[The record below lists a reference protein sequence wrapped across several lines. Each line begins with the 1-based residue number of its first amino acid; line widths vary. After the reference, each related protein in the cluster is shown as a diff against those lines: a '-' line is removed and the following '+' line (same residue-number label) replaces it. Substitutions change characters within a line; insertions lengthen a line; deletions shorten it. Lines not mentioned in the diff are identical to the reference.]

1 MEDVSLSAKRASQA
15 QSTRMMIAA
24 RLNSSLEAGEASAKF
39 WIPADDPVDLWRL
52 VDITALDGDGNA
64 TLAGAPEGEE
74 PETVVVSVAQPWDE
88 RGHIYTAAGNVLCS
102 INPYRDLGGDVYD
115 VPATLEA
122 MVDTFGGAEGEPHLF
137 RWAHVAYDALWK
149 AEGAATNQAII
160 CNGESGA
167 GKTMASTLI
176 AFGNAKTAMNDNSS
190 RFGKFLLLEYEDKV
204 LLCGLGGAAGE
215 TYGVASAD
223 RHHYLNQHELVVP
236 GDDLAEAGDAAEAF
250 AALGQGEAIAWLRRV
265 CAGLVR
271 LGDVDFEDVFD
282 DSAEESKNLES
293 SEAALADAARAL
305 QVAAGDLDG
314 ASLRGALH
322 HRSIVVAGSR
332 KRIPFTAAQAR
343 NARDALAKALYEK
356 LFDHVVRLCNGA
368 LAPEAAA
375 VSRGGGDSDSD
386 EEGPSAAEVEAS
398 AARAFVGILDIYGFE
413 IMASNSL
420 DQLLINFANE
430 TLQVAFNEQ
439 VLVAEGERY
448 REEGIACPAIDLAD
462 SQRCLD
468 LIKAPP
474 YGVLVLLDEQV
485 KLGQRGSDMNFLAC
499 VDKANKDHPFYAK
512 SRTNPDKF
520 VVRHYAGDVAYTA
533 HGFLTRNVDPLSG
546 DAAECLR
553 SSKDGVLAAWYP
565 AAGGGEEARQAQ
577 RRALSESTSK
587 KFREQMAALSEELDE
602 CEKHYV
608 RCIRPN
614 GSKDRAVFDMDMVLR
629 QLRFFGLLDI
639 VKIRRLGYPEQSDPA
654 TFWKSY
660 WQLIPESV
668 GDHKWHAFERLL
680 PATIEALEAE
690 RTKAAGFN
698 EATKV
703 AALAADLKA
712 VKEKLRDEHGECR
725 PPDVAEACVMLCTML
740 LDDGEFAIGTKS
752 GQLFTKLGVT
762 RRLDEMLAL
771 AMGLEAATSEERA
784 AQLSALASD
793 RVDAEEKAS
802 SVLQSISRGRKQV
815 ADAKEA
821 AERAALKVEVD
832 DAAFLH
838 TETADAVFAW
848 CASATI
854 RLVALVDAADA
865 ASRAALAAYDAAAG
879 DVRQGAALHALK
891 HRLEDAAGLGIAVP
905 GVEERSAVKAP
916 AADAI
921 AALSA
926 ADARDAV
933 AAAAL
938 ASADALLAV
947 YEASVHEGLHAVGG
961 AKVGAA
967 VDAARDA
974 LAAAEAQVAVGD
986 DEATHAV
993 EAAEAAVR
1001 GEEALFETTAKTRAL
1016 NDLEEAKQKRGVLVA
1031 RARRAPGDVL
1041 ALPDLAEALARQ
1053 RAATRLQAWWRCV
1066 DERGAYHFVLDLTKK
1081 WASVIRDAHPRARDG
1096 AIHEFVVLHTIVLW
1110 HKYTQAGRVGEF
1122 IGSRKL
1128 HMVRSSEKSG
1138 AKSSVTVDDSSTV
1151 VDPSSLPSGREHP
1164 LVITAAG
1171 GAPAA
1176 AAPCVF
1182 RFKHKQGF
1190 KSSNMHL
1197 TDLCGTFNRWVTL
1210 KMVFD
1215 QRAWDSFTPKKTAR
1229 LNLDVSV
1236 ANLPVD
1242 AYGFLYKKPFKRQT
1256 RDLANAPP
1264 EPPPA
1269 DAPSPATAARRTK
1282 SATRRASAA
1291 LEGTKVAKE
1300 EKSRFFILQGGMLRY
1315 FKHEADDVP
1324 KGQLCLPE
1332 RGPGGNRPHGRA
1344 AATVAPGPEDGQFV
1358 VKTPELPEGLVVRG
1372 NDAAD
1377 AAAWM
1382 DAIAAAAAT
1391 DLAKKQDR
1399 IKRKETIMALYG
1411 FRANM

>member
-88 RGHIYTAAGNVLCS
+88 SHDKDLRDVCEMADLHQAPLLAMLRRRWKAGHIYTAAGNVLCS

-115 VPATLEA
+115 IPETLEA

-176 AFGNAKTAMNDNSS
+176 VTYLAQLSRGVFDGAGGGGDHWDVTALLATTPVLEAFGNAKTAMNDNSS

-204 LLCGLGGAAGE
+204 LVGAQVEDFLLEKSRVTKCGPGERNYHTFYQLCGLGGAAGE

-236 GDDLAEAGDAAEAF
+236 GVDDVARPATAEAF

-282 DSAEESKNLES
+282 DSAEESKILES
-293 SEAALADAARAL
+293 SEAALADAAKAL
-305 QVAAGDLDG
+305 
-314 ASLRGALH
+314 
-322 HRSIVVAGSR
+322 
-332 KRIPFTAAQAR
+332 QAR
-343 NARDALAKALYEK
+343 NGGAAKLSTK

-474 YGVLVLLDEQV
+474 CGVLVLLDEQV

-512 SRTNPDKF
+512 SRTNPDRF

-553 SSKDGVLAAWYP
+553 SSTDGVLAAWYP
-565 AAGGGEEARQAQ
+565 ARARAR
-577 RRALSESTSK
+577 RRARRSAALSSTSK

-614 GSKDRAVFDMDMVLR
+614 GSKDRNVFDMDMVLR

-680 PATIEALEAE
+680 PATVLASGGLHGAYEAARPPTAAWADWDAKREPLLKRIEALEAA

-698 EATKV
+698 EAAKV
-703 AALAADLKA
+703 AALAADLEA
-712 VKEKLRDEHGECR
+712 VKAKLRDEHGECR

-740 LDDGEFAIGTKS
+740 LDDGEFAVGTKS

-815 ADAKEA
+815 AEFRRRKAAAAKLETAGRKLLAKSEKDHLLAARSAREA

-838 TETADAVFAW
+838 TETADAVFAR
-848 CASATI
+848 CGLGDDAE
-854 RLVALVDAADA
+854 LVALPPG
-865 ASRAALAAYDAAAG
+865 R
-879 DVRQGAALHALK
+879 GAPALK
-891 HRLEDAAGLGIAVP
+891 HRLEDTAGLGIAVP
-905 GVEERSAVKAP
+905 GVEERSAIKAP

-926 ADARDAV
+926 ADGTLRRRGG
-933 AAAAL
+933 L
-938 ASADALLAV
+938 APPRFAV
-947 YEASVHEGLHAVGG
+947 YEASVHEGLHAWLSRRLAAHGKRHDAVVAEAAKVGG
-961 AKVGAA
+961 AKVEAA
-967 VDAARDA
+967 VGPRRDA
-974 LAAAEAQVAVGD
+974 GGAEAQVAVGD

-1016 NDLEEAKQKRGVLVA
+1016 NDLEEAKQN
-1031 RARRAPGDVL
+1031 
-1041 ALPDLAEALARQ
+1041 
-1053 RAATRLQAWWRCV
+1053 
-1066 DERGAYHFVLDLTKK
+1066 GACF
-1081 WASVIRDAHPRARDG
+1081 
-1096 AIHEFVVLHTIVLW
+1096 
-1110 HKYTQAGRVGEF
+1110 
-1122 IGSRKL
+1122 
-1128 HMVRSSEKSG
+1128 
-1138 AKSSVTVDDSSTV
+1138 
-1151 VDPSSLPSGREHP
+1151 
-1164 LVITAAG
+1164 
-1171 GAPAA
+1171 
-1176 AAPCVF
+1176 
-1182 RFKHKQGF
+1182 
-1190 KSSNMHL
+1190 
-1197 TDLCGTFNRWVTL
+1197 
-1210 KMVFD
+1210 
-1215 QRAWDSFTPKKTAR
+1215 
-1229 LNLDVSV
+1229 
-1236 ANLPVD
+1236 
-1242 AYGFLYKKPFKRQT
+1242 
-1256 RDLANAPP
+1256 
-1264 EPPPA
+1264 
-1269 DAPSPATAARRTK
+1269 
-1282 SATRRASAA
+1282 
-1291 LEGTKVAKE
+1291 
-1300 EKSRFFILQGGMLRY
+1300 
-1315 FKHEADDVP
+1315 
-1324 KGQLCLPE
+1324 
-1332 RGPGGNRPHGRA
+1332 
-1344 AATVAPGPEDGQFV
+1344 
-1358 VKTPELPEGLVVRG
+1358 
-1372 NDAAD
+1372 
-1377 AAAWM
+1377 
-1382 DAIAAAAAT
+1382 
-1391 DLAKKQDR
+1391 
-1399 IKRKETIMALYG
+1399 
-1411 FRANM
+1411 

>member
-1 MEDVSLSAKRASQA
+1 
-15 QSTRMMIAA
+15 
-24 RLNSSLEAGEASAKF
+24 
-39 WIPADDPVDLWRL
+39 
-52 VDITALDGDGNA
+52 
-64 TLAGAPEGEE
+64 
-74 PETVVVSVAQPWDE
+74 
-88 RGHIYTAAGNVLCS
+88 
-102 INPYRDLGGDVYD
+102 
-115 VPATLEA
+115 
-122 MVDTFGGAEGEPHLF
+122 
-137 RWAHVAYDALWK
+137 
-149 AEGAATNQAII
+149 
-160 CNGESGA
+160 
-167 GKTMASTLI
+167 
-176 AFGNAKTAMNDNSS
+176 
-190 RFGKFLLLEYEDKV
+190 
-204 LLCGLGGAAGE
+204 
-215 TYGVASAD
+215 
-223 RHHYLNQHELVVP
+223 
-236 GDDLAEAGDAAEAF
+236 
-250 AALGQGEAIAWLRRV
+250 
-265 CAGLVR
+265 
-271 LGDVDFEDVFD
+271 
-282 DSAEESKNLES
+282 
-293 SEAALADAARAL
+293 
-305 QVAAGDLDG
+305 
-314 ASLRGALH
+314 
-322 HRSIVVAGSR
+322 
-332 KRIPFTAAQAR
+332 
-343 NARDALAKALYEK
+343 
-356 LFDHVVRLCNGA
+356 
-368 LAPEAAA
+368 
-375 VSRGGGDSDSD
+375 
-386 EEGPSAAEVEAS
+386 
-398 AARAFVGILDIYGFE
+398 
-413 IMASNSL
+413 MASNSL

-474 YGVLVLLDEQV
+474 CGVLVLLDEQV

-512 SRTNPDKF
+512 SRTNPDRF

-553 SSKDGVLAAWYP
+553 SSTDGVLAAWYP
-565 AAGGGEEARQAQ
+565 AAGAGEEARQAQ

-614 GSKDRAVFDMDMVLR
+614 GSKDRNVFDMDMVLR

-680 PATIEALEAE
+680 PATVLASGGLHGAYEAARPPTAAWADWDAKREPLLKRIEALEAA

-698 EATKV
+698 EAAKV
-703 AALAADLKA
+703 AALAADLEA
-712 VKEKLRDEHGECR
+712 VKAKLRDEHGECR

-740 LDDGEFAIGTKS
+740 LDDGEFAVGTKS

-771 AMGLEAATSEERA
+771 AMGLEAATSEAVWKSNLQPDFNLLAKSEKDHLLA
-784 AQLSALASD
+784 ARSA
-793 RVDAEEKAS
+793 R
-802 SVLQSISRGRKQV
+802 
-815 ADAKEA
+815 EA

-838 TETADAVFAW
+838 TETADAVFAR
-848 CASATI
+848 CGLGDDAE
-854 RLVALVDAADA
+854 LVALVDAADA

-891 HRLEDAAGLGIAVP
+891 HRLEDTAGLGIAVP
-905 GVEERSAVKAP
+905 GVEERSAIKAP
-916 AADAI
+916 AATRSPRCPPRTLDA
-921 AALSA
+921 L
-926 ADARDAV
+926 V

-938 ASADALLAV
+938 ASAALLRRLRGV
-947 YEASVHEGLHAVGG
+947 GPRGLHAWLSRRLAAHGKRHDAVVAEAAKVGG
-961 AKVGAA
+961 AKVEAA
-967 VDAARDA
+967 VDAARRA
-974 LAAAEAQVAVGD
+974 GAAEAQVAVGD
-986 DEATHAV
+986 D
-993 EAAEAAVR
+993 
-1001 GEEALFETTAKTRAL
+1001 G
-1016 NDLEEAKQKRGVLVA
+1016 D
-1031 RARRAPGDVL
+1031 ARRAYAHRKAAAKKLEAVSRGLRRRQSLQVKKASALVL
-1041 ALPDLAEALARQ
+1041 ETAMRGEAARAQFARRQ

-1128 HMVRSSEKSG
+1128 HMVVSNKGNRAFLLEKSG

-1236 ANLPVD
+1236 ANLPV
-1242 AYGFLYKKPFKRQT
+1242 
-1256 RDLANAPP
+1256 
-1264 EPPPA
+1264 
-1269 DAPSPATAARRTK
+1269 
-1282 SATRRASAA
+1282 
-1291 LEGTKVAKE
+1291 AKE

-1332 RGPGGNRPHGRA
+1332 RSPAHGRA

-1372 NDAAD
+1372 SDPAD

-1399 IKRKETIMALYG
+1399 IKRKETMMALYG
-1411 FRANM
+1411 FQRRRPCRRAFPQSAGP

>member
-88 RGHIYTAAGNVLCS
+88 SHDKDLRDVCEMADLHQAPLLAMLRRRWKAGHIYTAAGNVLCS

-204 LLCGLGGAAGE
+204 LCGLGGAAGE

-236 GDDLAEAGDAAEAF
+236 GVDDLAEAGDAAEAF

-282 DSAEESKNLES
+282 DSAA
-293 SEAALADAARAL
+293 SEARPAR
-305 QVAAGDLDG
+305 
-314 ASLRGALH
+314 
-322 HRSIVVAGSR
+322 
-332 KRIPFTAAQAR
+332 
-343 NARDALAKALYEK
+343 
-356 LFDHVVRLCNGA
+356 
-368 LAPEAAA
+368 
-375 VSRGGGDSDSD
+375 
-386 EEGPSAAEVEAS
+386 
-398 AARAFVGILDIYGFE
+398 
-413 IMASNSL
+413 
-420 DQLLINFANE
+420 
-430 TLQVAFNEQ
+430 
-439 VLVAEGERY
+439 
-448 REEGIACPAIDLAD
+448 
-462 SQRCLD
+462 QRH
-468 LIKAPP
+468 
-474 YGVLVLLDEQV
+474 E
-485 KLGQRGSDMNFLAC
+485 LAC
-499 VDKANKDHPFYAK
+499 VDKANKDHPSTP
-512 SRTNPDKF
+512 SRGRTRTF

-614 GSKDRAVFDMDMVLR
+614 GSKDRNVFDMDMVLR

-654 TFWKSY
+654 TFWKLLA
-660 WQLIPESV
+660 LIRVRRRPR
-668 GDHKWHAFERLL
+668 HAFERLL
-680 PATIEALEAE
+680 PATVLASGGSTAPTRPRAADGRADWDAKREPLLKQIETLEAA

-698 EATKV
+698 EAAKV

-712 VKEKLRDEHGECR
+712 VKARDEHGECR

-740 LDDGEFAIGTKS
+740 LDEGEFAIGTKS

-802 SVLQSISRGRKQV
+802 SVLQSISRGRKQGR
-815 ADAKEA
+815 
-821 AERAALKVEVD
+821 RAAR
-832 DAAFLH
+832 A
-838 TETADAVFAW
+838 
-848 CASATI
+848 
-854 RLVALVDAADA
+854 RRADA
-865 ASRAALAAYDAAAG
+865 ARGRGDGRGRRRGPRARALG
-879 DVRQGAALHALK
+879 KQRQGAALHALK

-926 ADARDAV
+926 ADSRDALV

-947 YEASVHEGLHAVGG
+947 YEASVHEGLHAWLSRRLAAHGKRHDAVVAEAAKVGG
-961 AKVGAA
+961 AKVEAA

-974 LAAAEAQVAVGD
+974 LAAAEAQ
-986 DEATHAV
+986 ATHAV

-1016 NDLEEAKQKRGVLVA
+1016 NDLEEAKQKRA
-1031 RARRAPGDVL
+1031 CFRPARRAPGDVL
-1041 ALPDLAEALARQ
+1041 ALPDLAEALAAADAALSADGGAQRRAARRGARADKVDALARAVEEKTRGAFAATKMETKFRARHAHREYAHRKAAAKKLEAVSRGLRRRQSLQVKKASALVLETAMRGKAARAQFARSVEARRQ

-1081 WASVIRDAHPRARDG
+1081 WASVIRDAHPRAKDG

-1128 HMVRSSEKSG
+1128 HMVVAFLLEKSG
-1138 AKSSVTVDDSSTV
+1138 ARAVTVDDSSTV
-1151 VDPSSLPSGREHP
+1151 VDLSSLPSGREHP
-1164 LVITAAG
+1164 WSSRR
-1171 GAPAA
+1171 GARA

-1291 LEGTKVAKE
+1291 LEGSKVAKE

-1332 RGPGGNRPHGRA
+1332 HGPAHGRA
-1344 AATVAPGPEDGQFV
+1344 SATVAPGPEDGQFV

-1372 NDAAD
+1372 ADPAD

-1399 IKRKETIMALYG
+1399 IKRKAQSWPLG
-1411 FRANM
+1411 FRANATMPRAPSQSAGPETPLE